1 MTRERLMELISAEAD
16 EALSG
21 TERAELERLLAEYP
35 EGRRYRADLARLESV
50 LGDAA
55 EPEIPAT
62 LRASIMSRVAV
73 RGARPPAT
81 RHAGLRMPGPLPVL
95 RYGLAGAAGMLL
107 AVAWFGSQPAR
118 DGAPDLDE
126 LVGTITSHRSRSGA
140 EELGAYRLRTQG
152 VESDVRLLRRDGAL
166 LLDIR
171 IAADEPVDL
180 RVNLGGAGVRLDA
193 VAQDE
198 GPVDFIQFADEELH
212 VRGLGERRLIAV
224 LHRTADKVV
233 AGDGRIELDYS
244 SGGKLLEQGSLKPAW

>member
-16 EALSG
+16 EALTD
-21 TERAELERLLAEYP
+21 TEQAELERLLAEYP

-50 LGDAA
+50 LGEAA
-55 EPEIPAT
+55 EPEIPVT
-62 LRASIMSRVAV
+62 LRASIMSRAV

-81 RHAGLRMPGPLPVL
+81 RRAGLRMPGPLPVL

-107 AVAWFGSQPAR
+107 AVAWFGNQPAHN
-118 DGAPDLDE
+118 GAPNLDE
-126 LVGTITSHRSRSGA
+126 LVGTITSHRSRAGA

-171 IAADEPVDL
+171 IAADRPIDL
-180 RVNLGGAGVRLDA
+180 RVNLAGAGVRLDA

-224 LHRTADKVV
+224 LHRTDDKVV
-233 AGDGRIELDYS
+233 AGGGRIELDYS
-244 SGGKLLEQGSLKPAW
+244 SGGKLLQQGSLKPAW

>member
-16 EALSG
+16 DALSG
-21 TERAELERLLAEYP
+21 AEPAELERLLAEYP

-55 EPEIPAT
+55 EPEMPAT
-62 LRASIMSRVAV
+62 LRASIMSCVAA
-73 RGARPPAT
+73 RGARPAA

-118 DGAPDLDE
+118 HGAPDLDE

-152 VESDVRLLRRDGAL
+152 LASDVRLLRRDGAL

-180 RVNLGGAGVRLDA
+180 RVDLGGAGVRLDA

-198 GPVDFIQFADEELH
+198 GPVDFIRFADEELH

-224 LHRTADKVV
+224 LHRTDDKVV
-233 AGDGRIELDYS
+233 AGGGRIELDYS
-244 SGGKLLEQGSLKPAW
+244 SGGKLLQQGSLKPAW